1 MASSSL
7 VKLNA
12 SSSSWIGQQSFNQRS
27 GSSCRLPVSNRRVS
41 VIRAAGSYTDELI
54 KTAVTLSLSLC
65 LSIYVYMYVCLRF
78 SLLCVCMVYD
88 RIYKFSFPV

>member
-54 KTAVTLSLSLC
+54 KTAVTLSLSLFIYIC
-65 LSIYVYMYVCLRF
+65 IYVCVFAFLTFMCLHG
-78 SLLCVCMVYD
+78 L
-88 RIYKFSFPV
+88 